1 MGIILTILVNFN
13 IDTFLSPMTD
23 INKVISKD
31 KDFRSRDVQS
41 ESSLNL
47 QQPIKIKIY
56 GTHKWQCRTL
66 VLRDQKKERYI
77 KDI

>member
-1 MGIILTILVNFN
+1 MILENFN
-13 IDTFLSPMTD
+13 KLYIHLSSMTD

-31 KDFRSRDVQS
+31 IDFRSRDYQS

-56 GTHKWQCRTL
+56 GTHKMAVEDISFKRS
-66 VLRDQKKERYI
+66 KEGKIYKRYI
-77 KDI
+77 RYM

>member
-1 MGIILTILVNFN
+1 MILENFN
-13 IDTFLSPMTD
+13 KLYIHLSSMTD

-47 QQPIKIKIY
+47 QQPIKIQIY
-56 GTHKWQCRTL
+56 GTHKMAVEDISFERS
-66 VLRDQKKERYI
+66 KGERYI

>member
-1 MGIILTILVNFN
+1 MILENFN
-13 IDTFLSPMTD
+13 KLYIHLSSMTD

-31 KDFRSRDVQS
+31 IDFRSRDYQS

-56 GTHKWQCRTL
+56 GTHKMAVEDINFEKL
-66 VLRDQKKERYI
+66 KGERFI
-77 KDI
+77 KNI